1 MCLSTSVRVC
11 GLFSEG
17 ALDPSAWVWKL
28 TGSLQSSGGLL
39 AGSRGGQKWEEGWI
53 MLQGLQTNRAQL
65 FFNWAP
71 HHTHTH
77 TAHVCRSLFSNF
89 PAVGSVE
96 LNTLV
101 EEQPSDSLHMGSVLV
116 VWLVNPGT
124 NQGLWQQPGHI
135 NLRTQSQHKPELSA
149 SHLVLACA
157 LSWAEWRIQKFI
169 YLFIFPQNYAAD
181 FQIWLSMHQSTM

>member
-1 MCLSTSVRVC
+1 
-11 GLFSEG
+11 
-17 ALDPSAWVWKL
+17 
-28 TGSLQSSGGLL
+28 
-39 AGSRGGQKWEEGWI
+39 

-71 HHTHTH
+71 YHTHTHTH

-101 EEQPSDSLHMGSVLV
+101 EEQPSESLHMGSVLV
-116 VWLVNPGT
+116 VWLVNPCT

-135 NLRTQSQHKPELSA
+135 NLRAQSQHKPELSA
-149 SHLVLACA
+149 SILVLACA
-157 LSWAEWRIQKFI
+157 ISWAEWRIQRVFF
-169 YLFIFPQNYAAD
+169 LFLFFSPELCGWFSNLAQHAPVHDVIIQ
-181 FQIWLSMHQSTM
+181 SMNDYSH